1 MSSLLHLLGHGTGCR
16 WTAHLAGTMKVR
28 TYFSIYIIHQSALF
42 AASKKHHNSTAKVK
56 YLQQQ
61 QRQDNFYCTTVTTTT
76 PLPHHYHTTTPT
88 IRTERRCLPL
98 RLTPSTRWKLHSEP
112 DTCLMSQLLQA
123 LSSRRQATQTL
134 IHQIPK
140 SRAIL
145 TSKSPEPT
153 GALST
158 S

>member
-16 WTAHLAGTMKVR
+16 WMAHLAGTMKVR

-76 PLPHHYHTTTPT
+76 PLPPLPHHYHTTTTPPHQ
-88 IRTERRCLPL
+88 RSEQNEDVFLFVL
-98 RLTPSTRWKLHSEP
+98 LLQLVGNFTPS
-112 DTCLMSQLLQA
+112 
-123 LSSRRQATQTL
+123 
-134 IHQIPK
+134 QIPV
-140 SRAIL
+140 SCPNC
-145 TSKSPEPT
+145 SKPFHQEDKQHKPYYTRSPNPEP
-153 GALST
+153 S
-158 S
+158 